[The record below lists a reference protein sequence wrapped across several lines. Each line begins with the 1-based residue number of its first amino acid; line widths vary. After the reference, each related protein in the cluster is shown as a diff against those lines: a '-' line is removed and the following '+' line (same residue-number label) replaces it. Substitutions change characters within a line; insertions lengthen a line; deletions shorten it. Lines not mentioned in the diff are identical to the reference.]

1 MYTKEMKV
9 IEVIINYLDSR
20 GNLANLISENFE
32 DEDDFLRSKINL
44 FNLISINSIVS
55 LNPNFNEKEI
65 EKIVSGIQIINNPR
79 NLSKRRIYNN
89 IVLALKNRQYSFDF
103 DNNILINNKK
113 IEVVFSPSWLY
124 NLVTMSKENTFLRVL
139 LFNKNWEMDI
149 HDDKSLLN
157 YLYHTKMFLI
167 SMLGDQ
173 MRLNNDYKHA
183 ERNTKGVL
191 VGKSNIKTYEIKEAF
206 LRNVPKSTKAD
217 VTKYDFSNYSMFLE
231 KSKQGNFFN
240 KTLKEQKEDIK
251 KWIIEDESVS
261 IETNINLTKLLF
273 LLNDNNSYDD
283 ICKKVNINMCWAGLL
298 KIYLYILIS
307 MDIDYAN
314 LYLSKMRI
322 KNYVNDE
329 LVSNYAELKET
340 VKEINSSV
348 YTFEIGEIK
357 NKIAKGVEDCNEYR
371 DSKDEQELIRK
382 YNKVR
387 EDIDQYV
394 TREKKLAR
402 LCNKRN
408 ELQNR
413 IHEEKINQPIDL
425 AFDNDKIMSLINE
438 VILTGRIY
446 VLNNVITLEIN
457 NKEMGMNVFKLV
469 IPIEDFLYFVDYSNE
484 ELLNN
489 NVLKK
494 VA

>member
-1 MYTKEMKV
+1 
-9 IEVIINYLDSR
+9 
-20 GNLANLISENFE
+20 
-32 DEDDFLRSKINL
+32 
-44 FNLISINSIVS
+44 
-55 LNPNFNEKEI
+55 
-65 EKIVSGIQIINNPR
+65 
-79 NLSKRRIYNN
+79 
-89 IVLALKNRQYSFDF
+89 
-103 DNNILINNKK
+103 
-113 IEVVFSPSWLY
+113 
-124 NLVTMSKENTFLRVL
+124 
-139 LFNKNWEMDI
+139 
-149 HDDKSLLN
+149 
-157 YLYHTKMFLI
+157 
-167 SMLGDQ
+167 
-173 MRLNNDYKHA
+173 
-183 ERNTKGVL
+183 
-191 VGKSNIKTYEIKEAF
+191 
-206 LRNVPKSTKAD
+206 
-217 VTKYDFSNYSMFLE
+217 MFLE
-231 KSKQGNFFN
+231 KSKQGDFFN

-298 KIYLYILIS
+298 KIYLYILIN

-340 VKEINSSV
+340 VKEINSSL

-371 DSKDEQELIRK
+371 DSKDEQELIRR

-394 TREKKLAR
+394 NREKKLAR
-402 LCNKRN
+402 LCTKRN